1 MANEYIMYTGVKG
14 AYDFDTEMQLQ
25 LLNEKE
31 LRYKYREH
39 RNKIYSLN
47 EELNKIKQNKIY
59 KILNYFKLI

>member
-1 MANEYIMYTGVKG
+1 MANEYIIYTGVKG
-14 AYDFDTEMQLQ
+14 TYDFDTEMQLQ

-31 LRYKYREH
+31 LQNKYREH